1 MIESVETT
9 DIKYEEPYNPKY
21 SFDVHDLDIIFQ
33 KMLDKIYIQ
42 KNQCVANMWDII
54 RKNLKDNH
62 DVIISKKIKKGKS
75 LRNKLDEVFNSKDGD
90 GGNSVIDQF
99 QDYFN
104 EIFEFKE
111 ENMKQTNNENE
122 IHVCLNNSIEE
133 NIINNSIEENIIN
146 NSIEENIINNS
157 IEEINK
163 NNLIHTIKKRN
174 SVEFN
179 CTELVCA
186 IILLNRNINNYDEL
200 IDYLSFIENDEIRL
214 KFNNKKDFYEYVNDL
229 QKDSKKIIIDD
240 YIREFKNNIE
250 SINSLSLENIEII
263 YLSGKNNKHEEI
275 NNLNSGLSKIQSKS
289 DLYIKLKNDEFIGL
303 SVKQNKNAT
312 KSNYSVQK
320 ILGDESDKLL
330 TKIKKDFLNEKGFK
344 KFNKFDREQINKLFY
359 PMNKENVYMNKLREE
374 IEKNKEIISKFLID
388 NLYCSDA
395 SYDIYEFDGISLNK
409 LVKAFQLSEIT
420 FEEHLPYYY
429 NSHGEIRNAAKLF
442 YVLICNDK
450 KYRVEVRWK
459 GNIHNASPQFQIHEE

>member
-1 MIESVETT
+1 
-9 DIKYEEPYNPKY
+9 
-21 SFDVHDLDIIFQ
+21 
-33 KMLDKIYIQ
+33 MLDKVYIQ
-42 KNQCVANMWDII
+42 KNQCVANMYDNI
-54 RKNLKDNH
+54 RKKLKDDH
-62 DVIISKKIKKGKS
+62 DVTISKKIKKGNF
-75 LRNKLDEVFNSKDGD
+75 LRNKLDKVFNNQDSEDGD
-90 GGNSVIDQF
+90 GGNFVIVKF

-104 EIFEFKE
+104 TIFEFKE
-111 ENMKQTNNENE
+111 EKIQQTENENE
-122 IHVCLNNSIEE
+122 IHICLNNIIDTIIMNNSIKENIMNNSIEE

-146 NSIEENIINNS
+146 NLIEET
-157 IEEINK
+157 NK
-163 NNLIHTIKKRN
+163 DNLFHTIKKRN

-186 IILLNRNINNYDEL
+186 IILLNRNINNYNEL
-200 IDYLSFIENDEIRL
+200 MNHLSFIENDEIRL

-250 SINSLSLENIEII
+250 SMNSLSLENIEII

-275 NNLNSGLSKIQSKS
+275 NKLNSELSKIQSKS
-289 DLYIKLKNDEFIGL
+289 DLYIKLKNDEFVGL

-344 KFNKFDREQINKLFY
+344 KFNKSDREQINKLFY

-388 NLYCSDA
+388 NLYCSNA
-395 SYDIYEFDGISLNK
+395 TYDIYEFDGISLNK
-409 LVKAFQLSEIT
+409 LVKVFQLSEIT
-420 FEEHLPYYY
+420 FKEHLPYYY
-429 NSHGEIRNAAKLF
+429 NSSGEIRNAAKLF
-442 YVLICNDK
+442 YILICNDK